1 MTKTN
6 AMRILDKEGI
16 SYNVYSYNSKDG
28 LVDGVAVAKKIGK
41 NVEEVYKTLVGHGK
55 EQIYVFIIPVDE
67 ELDFKKAAI
76 VTNEKKIDLIHVKD
90 ITKLTGYI
98 RGGCSP
104 IGMKRLYPSFIQ
116 ESGLELEKI
125 IVSAGKIGLQIELN
139 PKDLAEQIQG
149 VFTDIIK

>member
-28 LVDGVAVAKKIGK
+28 LVDGVSVAKKIGK
-41 NVEEVYKTLVGHGK
+41 NIEEVYKTLVGHGK